1 MDWEFSQA
9 ETIDFSHEM
18 GGPGF
23 VPTDPLSFLYLV
35 AFVCSGSMFFTDHFG
50 SLTSYSG
57 KKMDHHMVIIC
68 FSKLVALSRGG

>member
-23 VPTDPLSFLYLV
+23 FPTDPLSFLYVV
-35 AFVCSGSMFFTDHFG
+35 AFVCSNSMFFTDHFVNGRSSG
-50 SLTSYSG
+50 SN
-57 KKMDHHMVIIC
+57 
-68 FSKLVALSRGG
+68 